1 MVKAGK
7 GKIILLDLSQNCWKN
22 TESQSRGPA
31 TVRGG
36 LSTHPCTPCSAHM
49 QGATMLP
56 TLHDVL
62 QPFLRNRAA
71 VSDISSVKCLS
82 ALPVHIPSAEG
93 CSSASWHVPSA
104 SNSDLGSASFSVLS
118 FRAIPSILRQV
129 HHASYC
135 FLVSIN
141 CHSKSSC
148 TGGSIIPQILK
159 LPFGKAFGERSDGTN
174 LQSLQLW

>member
-1 MVKAGK
+1 MCV
-7 GKIILLDLSQNCWKN
+7 W
-22 TESQSRGPA
+22 
-31 TVRGG
+31 RGG
-36 LSTHPCTPCSAHM
+36 LSTHPCTPCSTHM
-49 QGATMLP
+49 QGATVLP

-62 QPFLRNRAA
+62 QPLT
-71 VSDISSVKCLS
+71 SVKCLS

-104 SNSDLGSASFSVLS
+104 SNSDLGSASLSVLS
-118 FRAIPSILRQV
+118 FRAIPSIPRQL

-141 CHSKSSC
+141 CHSKSSR
-148 TGGSIIPQILK
+148 TGGSIIPRILK
-159 LPFGKAFGERSDGTN
+159 LPFGKAFGECSGRMN